1 MKNQILSDNGLRDLR
16 QAAMPHDQISVICAD
31 ALKIGLGHLSGE
43 AVARLKVG
51 LVEESLEHLARDAV
65 ELCPANSLRC
75 VYSCVWT
82 FFGVI

>member
-1 MKNQILSDNGLRDLR
+1 MQDQILPDNALSDLR

-43 AVARLKVG
+43 AVARLEVR
-51 LVEESLEHLARDAV
+51 LVEESLEDLARDAV

-75 VYSCVWT
+75 VYSCV
-82 FFGVI
+82 